1 MAYKASSRRS
11 ETPNLSKMLCRWF
24 FTVCSLINIFSA
36 ISLFLKP
43 CATKATISRSLWLSR
58 ERSRSRL
65 LETGVPAAGASSAPV
80 ANCRMTAAVVCE
92 SSQISPALTLR
103 MLLINRSVA
112 LCFKTMPEVPSFM
125 ACTNSFLSSEA
136 VSTITRVLCLLVC
149 SLCSVARP
157 SRPGILRSSSR
168 ISGSCVCSTSNT
180 CRPSWAC
187 ATTSKSGSRAS
198 RRHKPSRNMG
208 WSSATTMRIFLGS
221 AGAASEDSS
230 CVPSFSGIRQYQL
243 HFRVPLV
250 LCQSHCQRLSHFPG
264 RFFAAMP
271 PQPGP
276 EIRPK
281 SRNRL
286 LYCVLLFLGTMS
298 EKWAEGEFQ
307 RFWKRLQQLGLNAYE
322 SRSYLVLL
330 GHPRFKAL
338 ELAAR
343 AHVPRQKIY
352 EVLDSLVEKGFAQVV
367 QERTKLF
374 SAVEPGLALPAYM
387 ARKRQFAD
395 QELTDHSRMSL
406 ALIDDLKSVYS
417 EGQGGRGTLD
427 FLRIVSDP
435 AQTAAE
441 YRRMLS
447 EVRSEYME
455 FSRPPYAVD
464 PLDERLVK
472 QARLSGVTCRLL
484 LEAGTLD
491 EAHRQTLQDYAAAG
505 VQVRQVDSLPLK
517 LAVFDG
523 RQGMLALLDPVITRP
538 SWTAVVFD
546 HEGMGEA
553 MTGLF
558 EDRWRRGQAL

>member
-1 MAYKASSRRS
+1 
-11 ETPNLSKMLCRWF
+11 
-24 FTVCSLINIFSA
+24 
-36 ISLFLKP
+36 
-43 CATKATISRSLWLSR
+43 
-58 ERSRSRL
+58 
-65 LETGVPAAGASSAPV
+65 
-80 ANCRMTAAVVCE
+80 
-92 SSQISPALTLR
+92 
-103 MLLINRSVA
+103 
-112 LCFKTMPEVPSFM
+112 
-125 ACTNSFLSSEA
+125 
-136 VSTITRVLCLLVC
+136 
-149 SLCSVARP
+149 
-157 SRPGILRSSSR
+157 
-168 ISGSCVCSTSNT
+168 
-180 CRPSWAC
+180 
-187 ATTSKSGSRAS
+187 
-198 RRHKPSRNMG
+198 
-208 WSSATTMRIFLGS
+208 
-221 AGAASEDSS
+221 
-230 CVPSFSGIRQYQL
+230 
-243 HFRVPLV
+243 
-250 LCQSHCQRLSHFPG
+250 
-264 RFFAAMP
+264 
-271 PQPGP
+271 
-276 EIRPK
+276 
-281 SRNRL
+281 
-286 LYCVLLFLGTMS
+286 MS

-374 SAVEPGLALPAYM
+374 SAVEPSLALPAYM
-387 ARKRQFAD
+387 ASKRQFLE
-395 QELTDHSRMSL
+395 QELTDHGRASV

-472 QARLSGVTCRLL
+472 QARLSGVNCRLL

-491 EAHRQTLQDYAAAG
+491 DGHRLEIARVCGRRRRGAAG
-505 VQVRQVDSLPLK
+505 GFAAHEVGRVRWTPRHDR
-517 LAVFDG
+517 LA
-523 RQGMLALLDPVITRP
+523 RPVITRP
-538 SWTAVVFD
+538 SWTSVVFE
-546 HEGMGEA
+546 HEGMAEA

-558 EDRWRRGQAL
+558 EDRWRRGRGL